1 MSFCVAKQKSNHL
14 QMIKL
19 KITIKNN
26 KQLWHIQ
33 KEDNRTPDKRNVVHM
48 TKQKCQH
55 WHFAQTV
62 ALITSITLSAQLVD
76 TIVVNWL

>member
-1 MSFCVAKQKSNHL
+1 MLPLSK
-14 QMIKL
+14 I

-33 KEDNRTPDKRNVVHM
+33 KEDNRTQDKRNVVHM

-62 ALITSITLSAQLVD
+62 ALTTSTTLFAQLVV
-76 TIVVNWL
+76 TIVVNWQ